1 MKDIKAEEYFSIG
14 IGLAKKEYWTIFFNL
29 IIYGFVAIGA
39 AITIV
44 GIFFLPAIGV
54 GYITFL
60 LKAARGEKVDL
71 GDSLGAGF
79 KDGMWW
85 KSLLLSILSAFGI
98 VLGFLLLIVP
108 GVYLSVVWMLA
119 VYLLVDKKLLPTDA
133 LGQSR
138 DLVHQLGFWKVFVI
152 VFLISIGT
160 QLVSLLP
167 FLGIIILLFIMPFTS
182 MIYVAVY
189 ENAIKNDS
197 VLPLEAGITE

>member
-1 MKDIKAEEYFSIG
+1 M
-14 IGLAKKEYWTIFFNL
+14 
-29 IIYGFVAIGA
+29 
-39 AITIV
+39 
-44 GIFFLPAIGV
+44 

-85 KSLLLSILSAFGI
+85 KSLLLYILLGFGI
-98 VLGFLLLIVP
+98 LLGFLLLIVP

-133 LGQSR
+133 LGQSK

-152 VFLISIGT
+152 VFVISIGT

-167 FLGIIILLFIMPFTS
+167 FLGIIILIFIMPFTS

-189 ENAIKNDS
+189 ENAIKNDPS
-197 VLPLEAGITE
+197 LTLEAGIKE